1 MLGSDR
7 LLNELKN
14 KYKFLRYLLLGIT
27 LVWTLFPIYWMIT
40 IAIRSESELSSKLG
54 ILPKSITFEH
64 LSNIFIEEK
73 FTSAIINSFSVTI
86 ISLLISLALGI
97 SCAYI
102 LARSRFKI
110 RMKIPLLLW
119 ILLVRILP
127 PITFALPLYI
137 IMNNFGILHTKI
149 PIILVHILI
158 NIPFIIWFMMSFFT
172 SIPVELEESAKVD
185 GASEWILYLKII
197 LPLVLPGIAAVTIFS
212 FMTSWNEYLYG
223 VIFVQSPSNFTI
235 PLKLATLNSEQELI
249 EWGKVASGGII
260 SMIPVMLAAVFMQKY
275 LIKGLTAGSVKE

>member
-1 MLGSDR
+1 M
-7 LLNELKN
+7 NKLKS
-14 KYKFLRYLLLGIT
+14 KWKFLRFLLLGIFLT
-27 LVWTLFPIYWMIT
+27 WTLFPIYWMTT
-40 IAIRSESELSSKLG
+40 IAIRSEKELSSKLE
-54 ILPKSITFEH
+54 IFPKSMTFEN
-64 LSNIFIEEK
+64 LSKIFIEDG
-73 FTSAIINSFSVTI
+73 FTLAIMNSFSVTI

-102 LARSRFKI
+102 LARSRFKFQ
-110 RMKIPLLLW
+110 MKTLLLFW

-137 IMNNFGILHTKI
+137 LMNSFGILHTKI
-149 PIILVHILI
+149 PIILAHILI
-158 NIPFIIWFMMSFFT
+158 NIPFIIWFMMSFLAN
-172 SIPVELEESAKVD
+172 IPVELEESAKVD
-185 GASEWILYLKII
+185 GASEWVLYIKII

-235 PLKLATLNSEQELI
+235 PLKLATLNSEQELL

-260 SMIPVMLAAVFMQKY
+260 SMIPVMVAAVFMQKY